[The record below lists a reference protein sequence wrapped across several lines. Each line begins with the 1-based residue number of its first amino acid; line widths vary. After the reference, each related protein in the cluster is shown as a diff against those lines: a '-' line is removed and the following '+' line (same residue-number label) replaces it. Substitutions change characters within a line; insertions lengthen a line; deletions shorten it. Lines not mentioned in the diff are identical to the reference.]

1 MIDRETAERH
11 DRSSPARG
19 AGWIVT
25 GACVVALLHFGRP
38 VLEPLALAGILTLTL
53 APLVRRVRAF
63 GLAHMAATFVS
74 VGFLAACVVALGAV
88 LASQLAEVVRELPQY
103 RAAIASKLDQMSA
116 SVLSPLER
124 WEAEVATIWPDHGDS
139 PTRAA
144 GGSNVSA
151 PSEPVPVEI
160 RRQRPGAGAALSRL
174 FTAVWGPIGE
184 AAVVLVLLLFMLLG
198 RDSIR
203 ERLIRL
209 AGETEVAHTMQALAD
224 TDEGVSRFFASL
236 VVVNTAFAA
245 VSSIALALLGV
256 PHAILWGSL
265 TGVLRFVP
273 YVGVPAAI
281 GVVTLFAAAVDPG
294 WSLALWA
301 VAMLVA
307 LDVLVANAIEP
318 HVYGHTMGLAPF
330 GIIVAALFWGALWGP
345 VGLIMSTPLTLC
357 LVVAGRH
364 VSALAPVAILFG
376 ESPGMTLAFR
386 LYQLALAGEAQDVL
400 DEARAHVR
408 RHGLARYCDDV
419 LLPALALGA
428 ADRRAGRIDRRQDE
442 AVRALL
448 VNLVESLRGP
458 GRRRARPS
466 IVEASVGAQLRK
478 MRETR
483 LGPWQGSLDVPAR
496 SVVLCAGLGA
506 DRDELLTELL
516 VRTLRATHLDA
527 RSVILGAGVPDHGAD
542 KAGLISVVLLTYPAE
557 DGLAQWREGCKVLR
571 AHLPHALVAA
581 VRPPDGIDAAAAP
594 EREVQRDVEIVLHS
608 FSEALN
614 FASHRKDQTRLNADG
629 LLTTAQAARVTVAGD
644 GS

>member
-1 MIDRETAERH
+1 MVDRDPAGKP
-11 DRSSPARG
+11 DRGSPARG

-25 GACVVALLHFGRP
+25 GACAVALLHFGRP
-38 VLEPLALAGILTLTL
+38 VLEPLAAAGVLTLTL

-63 GLAHMAATFVS
+63 GLAQTAATFVS
-74 VGFLAACVVALGAV
+74 VGLLAACVVALGAV
-88 LASQLAEVVRELPQY
+88 LASQLGEVVREAPQY

-116 SVLSPLER
+116 SVLSPIER
-124 WEAEVATIWPDHGDS
+124 WEAEVATIWPDRGDS
-139 PTRAA
+139 ASRPVGRPD
-144 GGSNVSA
+144 VPA
-151 PSEPVPVEI
+151 PSKPVPVEI
-160 RRQRPGAGAALSRL
+160 RKQSPGAGATLSRL

-209 AGETEVAHTMQALAD
+209 AGEEEVAHTMQALAD

-245 VSSIALALLGV
+245 VASFGLALLGV

-265 TGVLRFVP
+265 LGVLRFVP

-281 GVVTLFAAAVDPG
+281 AIVTLFAAGADPG
-294 WSLALWA
+294 WSLALWT
-301 VAMLVA
+301 VAMLVT
-307 LDVLVANAIEP
+307 LDVLIANAIEP
-318 HVYGHTMGLAPF
+318 HFYGRTMGIAPF
-330 GIIVAALFWGALWGP
+330 GIIVAALFWGTLWGP
-345 VGLIMSTPLTLC
+345 VGLIISTPLTLC

-376 ESPGMTLAFR
+376 ESPGTTLAFR

-400 DEARAHVR
+400 DEGRAHVR

-442 AVRALL
+442 GVRALL
-448 VNLVESLRGP
+448 VNLVESLRGQ
-458 GRRRARPS
+458 GRRRARAS

-478 MRETR
+478 MREKR
-483 LGPWQGSLDVPAR
+483 LGPWQGSLDVPER

-506 DRDELLTELL
+506 ERDELLTELL
-516 VRTLRATHLDA
+516 VRTLRAAHVDA
-527 RSVILGAGVPDHGAD
+527 RSVILDAAMPDHGAD
-542 KAGLISVVLLTYPAE
+542 KAGLVSVVLLTYPAE
-557 DGLAQWREGCKVLR
+557 DGLAQWREACKVLR
-571 AHLPHALVAA
+571 ARLPHALFAA
-581 VRPPDGIDAAAAP
+581 VRPPDGIDAAVAP
-594 EREVQRDVEIVLHS
+594 EREVQREVEIVLHS
-608 FSEALN
+608 FSEALH
-614 FASHRKDQTRLNADG
+614 FASHGNDQPRPNADG
-629 LLTTAQAARVTVAGD
+629 LLTTP
-644 GS
+644 

>member
-1 MIDRETAERH
+1 MVDRDPAERH
-11 DRSSPARG
+11 DCGSPARV
-19 AGWIVT
+19 AGWIVA
-25 GACVVALLHFGRP
+25 GACAVALLHFGRP
-38 VLEPLALAGILTLTL
+38 VLEPLAVAGILTLTL

-63 GLAHMAATFVS
+63 GLPHTAATFVS

-116 SVLSPLER
+116 SILSPLER
-124 WEAEVATIWPDHGDS
+124 WEAELAAVWPDRGDS
-139 PTRAA
+139 ATRPA
-144 GGSNVSA
+144 GRPDVAA

-160 RRQRPGAGAALSRL
+160 RKPRSGAGATLSRL

-184 AAVVLVLLLFMLLG
+184 AGVVLVLLLFMLLG
-198 RDSIR
+198 HDSVR

-209 AGETEVAHTMQALAD
+209 AGEKEVAHTMRTLAD

-245 VSSIALALLGV
+245 VASIALALLGV

-265 TGVLRFVP
+265 IGVMRFVP

-281 GVVTLFAAAVDPG
+281 AVVTLFAAAVDPG

-301 VAMLVA
+301 GAVLVA
-307 LDVLVANAIEP
+307 LDVVLVNAIEP
-318 HVYGHTMGLAPF
+318 HVYGHTMGIAPL
-330 GIIVAALFWGALWGP
+330 GIIVATLFWGALWGP
-345 VGLIMSTPLTLC
+345 VGLIISTPLTLC

-364 VSALAPVAILFG
+364 LSVLAPVAILFG
-376 ESPGMTLAFR
+376 ESPGTTLAFR

-400 DEARAHVR
+400 DDARAHVR

-428 ADRRAGRIDRRQDE
+428 ADSRAGRIDRRQDE
-442 AVRALL
+442 GVRTLL
-448 VNLVESLRGP
+448 VNLVESLRGT
-458 GRRRARPS
+458 GKRRARPS
-466 IVEASVGAQLRK
+466 IVEASVGAQLRR
-478 MRETR
+478 MREAR

-496 SVVLCAGLGA
+496 SVVLCGGLGA
-506 DRDELLTELL
+506 ERDELLTELL
-516 VRTLRATHLDA
+516 VRTLRAAHLDA
-527 RSVILGAGVPDHGAD
+527 RSVILDADMPDHGAD
-542 KAGLISVVLLTYPAE
+542 KAGLVSVVLLTYPAA
-557 DGLAQWREGCKVLR
+557 DGLAQWREACKVLR

-581 VRPPDGIDAAAAP
+581 VRPPAGIHAAVAP
-594 EREVQRDVEIVLHS
+594 EREVQREVEIVLHS

-614 FASHRKDQTRLNADG
+614 FAAHRKDQSRPNADG
-629 LLTTAQAARVTVAGD
+629 LLTTP
-644 GS
+644 

>member
-1 MIDRETAERH
+1 M
-11 DRSSPARG
+11 
-19 AGWIVT
+19 
-25 GACVVALLHFGRP
+25 
-38 VLEPLALAGILTLTL
+38 
-53 APLVRRVRAF
+53 RRVRAF
-63 GLAHMAATFVS
+63 GLGHAAATFVS
-74 VGFLAACVVALGAV
+74 VGFVAACVVALGAV

-103 RAAIASKLDQMSA
+103 RAAIGSKLEQMSA
-116 SVLSPLER
+116 SVLRPLDR
-124 WEAEVATIWPDHGDS
+124 WEAEIARTWPDRDDS
-139 PTRAA
+139 ATGPAA
-144 GGSNVSA
+144 TPDVPA

-160 RRQRPGAGAALSRL
+160 RNQRPGSGATLSRL
-174 FTAVWGPIGE
+174 FATVWGPIE
-184 AAVVLVLLLFMLLG
+184 EMAVVLVLLLFMLLG

-236 VVVNTAFAA
+236 FVVNTVFAA
-245 VSSIALALLGV
+245 VASIALALLGV
-256 PHAILWGSL
+256 PHAILWGAL
-265 TGVLRFVP
+265 IGVMRFVP

-281 GVVTLFAAAVDPG
+281 AVVTLFAAAVDPG
-294 WSLALWA
+294 WSLAVWA
-301 VAMLVA
+301 AAMLVA
-307 LDVLVANAIEP
+307 LDVVVGNAVEP
-318 HVYGHTMGLAPF
+318 HVYGHTMGIAPF

-376 ESPGMTLAFR
+376 ESPGTTLAFR
-386 LYQLALAGEAQDVL
+386 LYQHALAGEAQDVL

-428 ADRRAGRIDRRQDE
+428 VDRRAGRIDHRQDE
-442 AVRALL
+442 AVRRLL

-496 SVVLCAGLGA
+496 SVVLCAGLA
-506 DRDELLTELL
+506 TERDELLTELL
-516 VRTLRATHLDA
+516 VRAARAAHLDA
-527 RSVILGAGVPDHGAD
+527 RSV
-542 KAGLISVVLLTYPAE
+542 TCTPAC
-557 DGLAQWREGCKVLR
+557 R
-571 AHLPHALVAA
+571 
-581 VRPPDGIDAAAAP
+581 ITAP
-594 EREVQRDVEIVLHS
+594 
-608 FSEALN
+608 
-614 FASHRKDQTRLNADG
+614 TRQD
-629 LLTTAQAARVTVAGD
+629 
-644 GS
+644 

>member
-1 MIDRETAERH
+1 
-11 DRSSPARG
+11 
-19 AGWIVT
+19 
-25 GACVVALLHFGRP
+25 
-38 VLEPLALAGILTLTL
+38 
-53 APLVRRVRAF
+53 
-63 GLAHMAATFVS
+63 
-74 VGFLAACVVALGAV
+74 
-88 LASQLAEVVRELPQY
+88 
-103 RAAIASKLDQMSA
+103 
-116 SVLSPLER
+116 
-124 WEAEVATIWPDHGDS
+124 
-139 PTRAA
+139 
-144 GGSNVSA
+144 
-151 PSEPVPVEI
+151 VEI
-160 RRQRPGAGAALSRL
+160 RKQSPGAGATLSRL
-174 FTAVWGPIGE
+174 FTVVSGPIGE

-198 RDSIR
+198 RDSLR

-209 AGETEVAHTMQALAD
+209 AGDNEVAHTMQALAD

-236 VVVNTAFAA
+236 VVVNMAFAA
-245 VSSIALALLGV
+245 VSSFGLALLGV

-265 TGVLRFVP
+265 LGVLRFVP
-273 YVGVPAAI
+273 YLGVPAAI

-294 WSLALWA
+294 WALALGT

-307 LDVLVANAIEP
+307 LDALVANAIEP
-318 HVYGHTMGLAPF
+318 HFYGHTMGIAPF

-345 VGLIMSTPLTLC
+345 VGLIISTPLTLC

-364 VSALAPVAILFG
+364 VGALAPVAILFG

-419 LLPALALGA
+419 LLPALAMGA

-442 AVRALL
+442 GVRALL

-458 GRRRARPS
+458 GKRRARAS

-483 LGPWQGSLDVPAR
+483 LGPWQGSLDVPDR

-516 VRTLRATHLDA
+516 VRTLRAAHLDA
-527 RSVILGAGVPDHGAD
+527 RSVILDADLPDDGAD
-542 KAGLISVVLLTYPAE
+542 KAGLVSVVLLTYPAQ
-557 DGLAQWREGCKVLR
+557 DGLARWREACKALR
-571 AHLPHALVAA
+571 ARLPHALVAA
-581 VRPPDGIDAAAAP
+581 VRPPEGIDAAIAP

-614 FASHRKDQTRLNADG
+614 FASQGNDQ
-629 LLTTAQAARVTVAGD
+629 ARPVAG
-644 GS
+644 GLPAHPSSAHAAAAGERS